1 MSFLS
6 VLDIDRFEYNN
17 LYLNKKEKGRHNKCD
32 PFFRI
37 RKKEKWN
44 ILKRNQRFISMYSA
58 IDSVARDLTPL
69 VADLFFRST
78 VIVFLASRDIASLL
92 YTIYSS
98 HLYFSRRVET
108 HVYVPCALYSIL
120 FHCRCIFECFDE
132 KRNRADNDDVFI
144 EIPLGI
150 YVSFEFVK
158 VK

>member
-1 MSFLS
+1 
-6 VLDIDRFEYNN
+6 
-17 LYLNKKEKGRHNKCD
+17 
-32 PFFRI
+32 
-37 RKKEKWN
+37 
-44 ILKRNQRFISMYSA
+44 MYFA

-78 VIVFLASRDIASLL
+78 IIVFLASRDIASLL
-92 YTIYSS
+92 YNIYSS

-120 FHCRCIFECFDE
+120 FHCCCIFECFDDE
-132 KRNRADNDDVFI
+132 KKRADNDDVFI

-150 YVSFEFVK
+150 YVSFEVVK

>member
-1 MSFLS
+1 
-6 VLDIDRFEYNN
+6 
-17 LYLNKKEKGRHNKCD
+17 
-32 PFFRI
+32 
-37 RKKEKWN
+37 
-44 ILKRNQRFISMYSA
+44 MYSA

-78 VIVFLASRDIASLL
+78 IIVFLASRDIASLL

-98 HLYFSRRVET
+98 HLYFLDVFKHMYT
-108 HVYVPCALYSIL
+108 FLV
-120 FHCRCIFECFDE
+120 HCIPFYFIDVAFLNVLMV
-132 KRNRADNDDVFI
+132 KRNGADNDDVFI